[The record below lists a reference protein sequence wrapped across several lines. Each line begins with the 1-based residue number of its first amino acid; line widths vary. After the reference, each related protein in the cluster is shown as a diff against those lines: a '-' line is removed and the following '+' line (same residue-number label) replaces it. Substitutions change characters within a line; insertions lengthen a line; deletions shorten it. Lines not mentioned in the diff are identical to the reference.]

1 MTLAIAVAGGAVATL
16 LDMPASWLSGAMIAT
31 AAASLLGLDTRLPLK
46 LIEVVMVL
54 IGITLGAGVTPELIA
69 GAGSWP
75 LSLAGLALS
84 VVLCQVAVQA
94 FLTRVAGWDR
104 KTSFFAAIPGAL
116 SYVLLLAESVRADV
130 RQVAVAQSLRLF
142 LLVAILPSLIAAVES
157 QPMAA
162 VTRPLAD
169 PPALILLLGAGAIAS
184 LVFRALRVP
193 AAMLCGS
200 LLASAVLHGT
210 GFAMGNLPNPVIIAT
225 FVVLGA
231 SVGARFAHTDLAY
244 LKRVGLASAGAF
256 VVAMLVAGSCALL
269 VAELLNEPLP
279 QVLVAFAPG
288 GLDAMTTLA
297 LALHMDTAYVA
308 VHQLTRFIGIAL
320 TAPVVARFVLR

>member
-1 MTLAIAVAGGAVATL
+1 LRGSQRVIAVFRTLAIAWAGGAVATFL
-16 LDMPASWLSGAMIAT
+16 GMPASWLSGAMVAT
-31 AAASLLGLDTRLPLK
+31 AAASLFRLDTRLPLT

-75 LSLAGLALS
+75 LSLAGLAVS
-84 VVLCQVAVQA
+84 VVLCQIAVQA
-94 FLTRVAGWDR
+94 FLTRIAGWDAR
-104 KTSFFAAIPGAL
+104 TSFFAAIPGAL

-130 RQVAVAQSLRLF
+130 RQVAVAQSLRIF

-157 QPMAA
+157 QPMLA
-162 VTRPLAD
+162 VVRPLAD

-210 GFAMGNLPNPVIIAT
+210 GWAAGNLPNPVIIAA

-244 LKRVGLASAGAF
+244 LKRVGLRLGRCIRRGDPGRRLMRGYRRGGSARAAATGARR
-256 VVAMLVAGSCALL
+256 LRAGR
-269 VAELLNEPLP
+269 P
-279 QVLVAFAPG
+279 
-288 GLDAMTTLA
+288 
-297 LALHMDTAYVA
+297 
-308 VHQLTRFIGIAL
+308 
-320 TAPVVARFVLR
+320 